1 MINCLPAMAEDL
13 LRIVPMVPAEI
24 DQVRE
29 FEAINLAQPQ
39 VLIET
44 IHHIHAG
51 IYARTIVI
59 PAGVVITGALITR
72 ATLLIVKGD
81 AVVYTGN
88 GGIEVSGYKI
98 LPASANRKQVIVANT
113 ETTLTMLFPTQAK
126 TVEDAEAEF
135 TDEANMLWSRQKSA
149 INQVI
154 ITGE

>member
-1 MINCLPAMAEDL
+1 MIDNPVAEIEKVAMIAAMA
-13 LRIVPMVPAEI
+13 PAAL
-24 DQVRE
+24 DQVKA
-29 FEAINLAQPQ
+29 FEAINLAQQQ

-44 IHHIHAG
+44 VHHIHAG